1 MLHLCKS
8 ALYDAYT
15 TCYIFTRLWRIVQA
29 RFRVRAT
36 KDRRSL
42 VSCDIRGALMSMCV
56 RVCMCVCLLS
66 ADVQGCVRSLK
77 GAKLA
82 VPDHCKAS
90 PWQCRS
96 LHKQPL
102 AMQITAQAA
111 SSNADHCKASLW
123 QCRSLHKQPLAMQI
137 TAQAASSNAEHYK
150 ASLWQCRSLHKQP
163 LAVQITAS

>member
-1 MLHLCKS
+1 
-8 ALYDAYT
+8 
-15 TCYIFTRLWRIVQA
+15 VQA

-82 VPDHCKAS
+82 VPS
-90 PWQCRS
+90 PRS
-96 LHKQPL
+96 LQSQPL

-111 SSNADHCKASLW
+111 SGNADHCTSSL
-123 QCRSLHKQPLAMQI
+123 
-137 TAQAASSNAEHYK
+137 
-150 ASLWQCRSLHKQP
+150 
-163 LAVQITAS
+163 